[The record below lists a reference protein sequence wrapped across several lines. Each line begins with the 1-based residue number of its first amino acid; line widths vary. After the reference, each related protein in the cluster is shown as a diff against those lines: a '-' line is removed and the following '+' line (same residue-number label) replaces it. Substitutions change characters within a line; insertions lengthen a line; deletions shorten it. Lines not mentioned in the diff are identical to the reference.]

1 MRTQVAT
8 RSGAER
14 GSVDPTAR
22 PPAVARPALS
32 QPTPLALVV
41 TLQRAAGNAAASRL
55 LDGRRSTA
63 DPTVQCCGDHVS
75 PGCPCADESTEEE
88 AGSAGA
94 TPVQP
99 KLQRAVTESVV
110 TEPSPLRPR
119 PSVCLVHLH
128 GNETGALRAA
138 QALVPRCDVN
148 LVHLDSTT
156 RHIHVSVG
164 SQICE
169 ADPNR
174 IFSDAALARLWPT
187 WNRGACAT
195 DPVKAE
201 GIRHIVDFRDQQ
213 LWPAIRRGMGVPG
226 TLAEEMAEGVCREGA
241 PVAAFHNNDA
251 SSSIDILSY
260 CPGGSGPAG
269 CGSSAGREARAG
281 ATDTSVPG
289 NPHVEPTE
297 DKDDFFLVTRRADF
311 DALVAQHRNVVLQPA
326 TVRDDGS
333 LSVRFAFGRYANVE
347 AELGGQAARNEAMGE
362 QAITQLGARCRPPGA
377 AGPQGSGGTPVQRQP
392 SSPVQRQPPP
402 GTAGPESAER
412 PGTLATLLRWLG
424 HLYDEIVRVL
434 QQLGTMPEPLPRE
447 TPPRGLPA
455 GCRSFADQA
464 ALDAAKNRITSSVI
478 ARMPERDVIS
488 WIVGL
493 AAPPPTVTREAEA
506 QRDCMLAA
514 IRIAARR
521 PGSPLRLS
529 SGPPT
534 RSGRRDFGQQRAI
547 WERKFTFLDR
557 AHGGRPFDRVSDR
570 ARGRCGALV
579 GSDTRWD
586 PDNADHRTC
595 WLSTLTADERQQEI
609 LGASSAP
616 GISRHHWGTDFDLFD
631 PDMNPVDWEAGGAF
645 ADEYS
650 WMMSNAATY
659 GFIQSFTAT
668 STFMSAGYIEERWHW
683 SYYPAA
689 QALLEFA
696 RGHQS
701 DVEARLMAEWGSA
714 PEFSHIQ
721 TEWRKFM
728 FNVSERG
735 QF

>member
-1 MRTQVAT
+1 
-8 RSGAER
+8 
-14 GSVDPTAR
+14 
-22 PPAVARPALS
+22 
-32 QPTPLALVV
+32 
-41 TLQRAAGNAAASRL
+41 
-55 LDGRRSTA
+55 LD
-63 DPTVQCCGDHVS
+63 
-75 PGCPCADESTEEE
+75 
-88 AGSAGA
+88 
-94 TPVQP
+94 
-99 KLQRAVTESVV
+99 
-110 TEPSPLRPR
+110 
-119 PSVCLVHLH
+119 
-128 GNETGALRAA
+128 N
-138 QALVPRCDVN
+138 
-148 LVHLDSTT
+148 TT

-164 SQICE
+164 SHVCE

-174 IFSDAALARLWPT
+174 IFNDAALARLWPT

-195 DPVKAE
+195 DPVKTAA
-201 GIRHIVDFRDQQ
+201 IRQVADFRDQQ

-289 NPHVEPTE
+289 NPHIEPAE

-311 DALVAQHRNVVLQPA
+311 DALVAQHRNVVLQSPS
-326 TVRDDGS
+326 VRDDGS

-347 AELGGQAARNEAMGE
+347 AQLGGPATRNEAMGE
-362 QAITQLGARCRPPGA
+362 QAITQLGAACRPPG
-377 AGPQGSGGTPVQRQP
+377 SGGSPGGGAPVQRRPIPVQRQP
-392 SSPVQRQPPP
+392 EP
-402 GTAGPESAER
+402 GTAAPEGVEQ
-412 PGTLATLLRWLG
+412 PGRLAAVLRWLG

-434 QQLGTMPEPLPRE
+434 QQLGTMPEPMPRE
-447 TPPRGLPA
+447 APPPRGLPA
-455 GCRSFADQA
+455 GCRTFADQA
-464 ALDAAKNRITSSVI
+464 ELDAAKVRISSGVL

-493 AAPPPTVTREAEA
+493 AAPPASVTREAES

-534 RSGRRDFGQQRAI
+534 RSGRRDFAQQRAI
-547 WERKFTFLDR
+547 WQRKFDFLDR
-557 AHGGRPFDRVSDR
+557 AHGGRPFDKVSDR
-570 ARGRCGALV
+570 ARARCGPLV
-579 GSDTRWD
+579 GSATRWD
-586 PDNADHRTC
+586 PDNPDHRTC

-631 PDMNPVDWEAGGAF
+631 PDMNPSEWEAGGAF

-650 WMMSNAATY
+650 WMMRNASTY

-668 STFMSAGYIEERWHW
+668 STFMTAGYIEERWHW

-696 RGHQS
+696 RTHQA
-701 DVEARLMAEWGSA
+701 DVEARLVAEWGAA
-714 PEFSHIQ
+714 PEFSHIRTQ
-721 TEWRKFM
+721 WRNFM
-728 FNVSERG
+728 FNVNERG
-735 QF
+735 RF

>member
-8 RSGAER
+8 RSGAEG

-22 PPAVARPALS
+22 QPAVVRPALS
-32 QPTPLALVV
+32 QPTPLALAL

-55 LDGRRSTA
+55 LAGPSTA
-63 DPTVQCCGDHVS
+63 KPTVQCCGDHVS
-75 PGCPCADESTEEE
+75 PGCPCAEESTEEE
-88 AGSAGA
+88 SGSEGA

-99 KLQRAVTESVV
+99 RLQRAVTESVV
-110 TEPSPLRPR
+110 TEPSPLLPR

-156 RHIHVSVG
+156 RHIHVPVG

-195 DPVKAE
+195 DPVKADA
-201 GIRHIVDFRDQQ
+201 IRQVVDFRDQQ

-226 TLAEEMAEGVCREGA
+226 TLAEEMAEGICREGA

-311 DALVAQHRNVVLQPA
+311 DALVAQHRNVVLQSA
-326 TVRDDGS
+326 GVRDDGS

-347 AELGGQAARNEAMGE
+347 AELGGPAARNEAMGE
-362 QAITQLGARCRPPGA
+362 QAITQLGASCRPPVAG
-377 AGPQGSGGTPVQRQP
+377 GPQGSGGTPVQRQP
-392 SSPVQRQPPP
+392 SP
-402 GTAGPESAER
+402 GTAGPESAEQ

-455 GCRSFADQA
+455 GCRNFADQA
-464 ALDAAKNRITSSVI
+464 ALDVAKNRITSSVI

-493 AAPPPTVTREAEA
+493 AAPPASVTREAEA
-506 QRDCMLAA
+506 QRDCMMAA

-579 GSDTRWD
+579 GSATRWD

-631 PDMNPVDWEAGGAF
+631 PDMNPADWEAGGAF

-696 RGHQS
+696 RAHQT
-701 DVEARLMAEWGSA
+701 DVEARLMTEWGAA

-728 FNVSERG
+728 FNVNERG